1 MWKRGRG
8 GGIFYL
14 EFLSSLSSNME
25 ETVEDLILIQVK
37 VPDINVEKTLQFS
50 RCSLIWEAKQ
60 QILAA
65 LPKVD
70 INIENSLF
78 CLKRTG
84 TQIWSNFDI
93 FKLNFFYLM
102 KFQISLSV
110 PLSPLYTFSYSHCYS
125 LEHNFTYWINL
136 NFALEFCNKL
146 GQKFR
151 KFAQFSTWR
160 NSIQEFE
167 SIGIFFIK

>member
-1 MWKRGRG
+1 MG
-8 GGIFYL
+8 GGKAIFYL

-70 INIENSLF
+70 INLELNLF
-78 CLKRTG
+78 CLKG
-84 TQIWSNFDI
+84 TVYKFEVI
-93 FKLNFFYLM
+93 FK
-102 KFQISLSV
+102 
-110 PLSPLYTFSYSHCYS
+110 
-125 LEHNFTYWINL
+125 NL
-136 NFALEFCNKL
+136 HF
-146 GQKFR
+146 
-151 KFAQFSTWR
+151 
-160 NSIQEFE
+160 
-167 SIGIFFIK
+167 

>member
-1 MWKRGRG
+1 MRNKGCGGGG

-14 EFLSSLSSNME
+14 ECLSSLSSNME

-93 FKLNFFYLM
+93 FYVNFFLFDEISNFVICPLKPALHIFILTLFLTRAQFYLLD
-102 KFQISLSV
+102 KF
-110 PLSPLYTFSYSHCYS
+110 
-125 LEHNFTYWINL
+125 
-136 NFALEFCNKL
+136 EFCTRIL
-146 GQKFR
+146 Q
-151 KFAQFSTWR
+151 
-160 NSIQEFE
+160 
-167 SIGIFFIK
+167 

>member
-1 MWKRGRG
+1 MRNKLSGGVG
-8 GGIFYL
+8 GGGAIFFL

-70 INIENSLF
+70 INLENNLF
-78 CLKRTG
+78 CLKG
-84 TQIWSNFDI
+84 TV
-93 FKLNFFYLM
+93 Y
-102 KFQISLSV
+102 KFEVILK
-110 PLSPLYTFSYSHCYS
+110 
-125 LEHNFTYWINL
+125 NL
-136 NFALEFCNKL
+136 L
-146 GQKFR
+146 
-151 KFAQFSTWR
+151 
-160 NSIQEFE
+160 
-167 SIGIFFIK
+167 